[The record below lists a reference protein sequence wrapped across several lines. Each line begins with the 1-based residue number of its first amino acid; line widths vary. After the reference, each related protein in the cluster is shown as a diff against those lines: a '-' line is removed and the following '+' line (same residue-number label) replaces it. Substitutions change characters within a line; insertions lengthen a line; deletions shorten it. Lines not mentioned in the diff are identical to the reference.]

1 MNNTPTRS
9 PLWDQPEAII
19 QRIVGNIER
28 IIVGK
33 RESVERCVLAVI
45 AGGHVLI
52 EDVPGTGK
60 TLLVKTLARTLDAS
74 FNRIQFTPDLL
85 PSDITG
91 ITLFNPKQQ
100 EFQFREGPLFANVIL
115 ADELNRTSPKTQAA
129 LLEAMEEK
137 RVTAD
142 GRFYPLPRPFL
153 LLATQNPVEHEGTYA
168 LPEALLDRFLLRV
181 RIGYP
186 AHHDEINMLD
196 RHGLSAAS
204 TDAQQ
209 PKPLLG
215 KAELLHLQQQA
226 RRVYVDDSLKDY
238 IVRLAADTRENREL
252 ALGASPRASVAL
264 LRAAQARALFA
275 GRSFCVPDDIKQL
288 VVPVYGHR
296 LLLSAEARYQGCS
309 SDRIAEETA
318 ERVPVPGVRRTAGL

>member
-1 MNNTPTRS
+1 MNHVPTRS

-19 QRIVGNIER
+19 QRIVENIEKR
-28 IIVGK
+28 IVGK
-33 RESVERCVLAVI
+33 RESVELCVLAVM

-60 TLLVKTLARTLDAS
+60 TLLVKTLARTLAAS

-91 ITLFNPKQQ
+91 ITLFDPKQR

-115 ADELNRTSPKTQAA
+115 ADELNRTTPKTQAA

-142 GRFYPLPRPFL
+142 GRFYPLPEPFL

-186 AHHDEINMLD
+186 AHRDEMDMLD
-196 RHGLSAAS
+196 RHGLSAAFS
-204 TDAQQ
+204 EGEQA
-209 PKPLLG
+209 KPVLV
-215 KAELLHLQQQA
+215 KEELLQLQQQA
-226 RRVYVDDSLKDY
+226 RMVYVDDSLKDY
-238 IVRLAADTRENREL
+238 IVRLAADTRQNREL

-264 LRAAQARALFA
+264 LRAAQARALLA
-275 GRSFCVPDDIKQL
+275 GRNFCLPDDIKQL

-296 LLLSAEARYQGCS
+296 LLPSAEARYQGRS
-309 SDRIAEETA
+309 SDCIAAETS
-318 ERVPVPGVRRTAGL
+318 ERVPVPGARRAAGL